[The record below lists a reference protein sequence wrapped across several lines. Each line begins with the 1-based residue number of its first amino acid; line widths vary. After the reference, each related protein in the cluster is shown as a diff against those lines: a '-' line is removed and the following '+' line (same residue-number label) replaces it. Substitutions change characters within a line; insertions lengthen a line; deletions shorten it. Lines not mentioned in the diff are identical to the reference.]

1 MTSFTIC
8 SASAADVERVGVLF
22 DQYRQFYQQPA
33 DLPRAVSYL
42 RARLESGDSTVL
54 MAQTAEGAL
63 AGFCQL
69 YPSFCSV
76 DAAPICILYD
86 VFVAADFRQQGVA
99 GALLAAA
106 EDQARAQ
113 GAVRMELSTA
123 ISNTSAQR
131 LYEATGWVR
140 DTTFLHYSKAVTQ

>member
-1 MTSFTIC
+1 MTSFNIRL
-8 SASAADVERVGVLF
+8 ASIADAERVGVLF

-33 DLPRAVSYL
+33 DLPRAVSFL
-42 RARLESGDSTVL
+42 RARLENGDSTVL
-54 MAQTAEGAL
+54 MAQTAEGVL

-86 VFVAADFRQQGVA
+86 LFVAAEYRQQGIA

-106 EDQARAQ
+106 QQQAREL
-113 GAVRMELSTA
+113 GAVRMELATA

-140 DTTFLHYSKAVTQ
+140 DTTFLHYSKVVTD

>member
-1 MTSFTIC
+1 MTSFNIRL
-8 SASAADVERVGVLF
+8 ASIADAERVGVLF

-42 RARLESGDSTVL
+42 RARLEKGDSTVL
-54 MAQTAEGAL
+54 MAQTAEGVL

-86 VFVAADFRQQGVA
+86 LFVAAEYRQQGIA

-106 EDQARAQ
+106 QQQAREL
-113 GAVRMELSTA
+113 GAVRMELATA

-140 DTTFLHYSKAVTQ
+140 DTTFLNYSKVVTD